1 MNQDTLILL
10 SVIFLA
16 FIAIPFVP
24 HESFMVLDFAF
35 IRILLLGILLYSLR
49 YGPIVGVAT
58 FMLVAALL
66 LERNYRIMSFSKLL
80 FRLKPRNLFTRG
92 EVEDE
97 AMGDGLTSDEIQYVD
112 NEIPEL
118 GESEFAPK
126 NFAGENDFEPLN
138 LAENHKEIMQSA
150 PLGTA
155 AGDVLPTLE

>member
-35 IRILLLGILLYSLR
+35 IRVLLLGILLYSLR
-49 YGPIVGVAT
+49 YGPLVGVAT
-58 FMLVAALL
+58 FMLIAALL

-97 AMGDGLTSDEIQYVD
+97 AMGEASAEIHYVD
-112 NEIPEL
+112 NEVPEL

-126 NFAGENDFEPLN
+126 NYAGENDFEPLN
-138 LAENHKEIMQSA
+138 LAENHKEVMQSA

-155 AGDVLPTLE
+155 AGDVLPTLA